1 MKNFKKLL
9 YFSLIAFSFTL
20 SSCDDDSL
28 SDLERDIVGEWVV
41 DDYIFT
47 GDNIATDG
55 TMQDMHMIFD
65 NNFDIEISWFENG
78 DFFAVDGSWSASESE
93 STISID
99 LQDRVFFFC
108 NDDDIVLNIF
118 FFAFD
123 MELDAECNGNDW
135 MEIQLE
141 RL

>member
-1 MKNFKKLL
+1 MKISNTTFLATLL
-9 YFSLIAFSFTL
+9 ISIFTL

-41 DDYIFT
+41 DDYIFS
-47 GDNIATDG
+47 GDNLAENG
-55 TMQDMHMIFD
+55 TFQDMHMIFE
-65 NNFDIEISWFENG
+65 NNFDIEVSWFEGG
-78 DFFAVDGSWSASESE
+78 DFFVVDGRWEAFEDESRL
-93 STISID
+93 SINLD
-99 LQDRVFFFC
+99 NRVFFFC
-108 NDDDIVLNIF
+108 NDDDIDLNIF

-123 MELDAECNGNDW
+123 MELDSACNNNDW

>member
-1 MKNFKKLL
+1 MKISNTTFLATLL
-9 YFSLIAFSFTL
+9 ISIFTL

-41 DDYIFT
+41 DDYIFS
-47 GDNIATDG
+47 GDNLAENG
-55 TMQDMHMIFD
+55 TFQDMHMNFE
-65 NNFDIEISWFENG
+65 NNFDIEVSWFEGG
-78 DFFAVDGSWSASESE
+78 DFFVVDGRWEAFEDESRL
-93 STISID
+93 SINLD
-99 LQDRVFFFC
+99 NRVFFFC
-108 NDDDIVLNIF
+108 NDDDIDLNIF

-123 MELDAECNGNDW
+123 MELDSACNNNDW